1 MKEGK
6 GGKKW
11 QGKAMKGW
19 IERRDGGGWKEERG
33 RVERRGEQ
41 GGQEGWR
48 RAVWKGKAG
57 WKGRMEEVG

>member
-19 IERRDGGGWKEERG
+19 IKRRDGGGGKKGGIGWTGG
-33 RVERRGEQ
+33 RRVVR
-41 GGQEGWR
+41 
-48 RAVWKGKAG
+48 K
-57 WKGRMEEVG
+57 

>member
-19 IERRDGGGWKEERG
+19 R
-33 RVERRGEQ
+33 RVERRGDRVDRREE
-41 GGQEGWR
+41 GG
-48 RAVWKGKAG
+48 
-57 WKGRMEEVG
+57 

>member
-19 IERRDGGGWKEERG
+19 R
-33 RVERRGEQ
+33 RVERRGIGWT
-41 GGQEGWR
+41 GGR
-48 RAVWKGKAG
+48 RVVRK
-57 WKGRMEEVG
+57 

>member
-19 IERRDGGGWKEERG
+19 IKRRDGGGWKEG
-33 RVERRGEQ
+33 RDRVDRKEE
-41 GGQEGWR
+41 GG
-48 RAVWKGKAG
+48 
-57 WKGRMEEVG
+57 